1 MRAEQQTPSPP
12 QGPLLCVRHL
22 TLRYARQGWLRKK
35 TAVVTAFQDIS
46 LGLFPGKV
54 LALTGASGSG
64 KSSLARCILCL
75 EQPES
80 GQILYRGQDLLALS
94 RAARLPL
101 LRDFAIVFQD
111 SAAAL
116 NPAFSVEDILAEPF
130 LIQQR
135 GISAAE
141 RRRASCDA
149 LAQVDLSRQILSNSP
164 FELSGGQRQRVAI
177 ARALLLHP
185 KILILDEAL
194 SALDLSTQ
202 GQIANLLL
210 DLKERNGLSYIYIT
224 HDLAMASALADDVI
238 ELSAGRVV
246 RSGPAA
252 TFTANLQAG
261 PQALLARSAASDTVP
276 DPETSWTSNRW

>member
-1 MRAEQQTPSPP
+1 MYER
-12 QGPLLCVRHL
+12 PLRS
-22 TLRYARQGWLRKK
+22 LR
-35 TAVVTAFQDIS
+35 
-46 LGLFPGKV
+46 
-54 LALTGASGSG
+54 
-64 KSSLARCILCL
+64 SSNR
-75 EQPES
+75 
-80 GQILYRGQDLLALS
+80 
-94 RAARLPL
+94 
-101 LRDFAIVFQD
+101 FAIW
-111 SAAAL
+111 
-116 NPAFSVEDILAEPF
+116 PWVE
-130 LIQQR
+130 R
-135 GISAAE
+135 SSAE
-141 RRRASCDA
+141 RASSRIRILGWSRSARAMA
-149 LAQVDLSRQILSNSP
+149 TRWRWPPLSSNSP

-261 PQALLARSAASDTVP
+261 
-276 DPETSWTSNRW
+276 

>member
-1 MRAEQQTPSPP
+1 LRSEPQTPLPP
-12 QGPLLCVRHL
+12 QGPLLSVRHL
-22 TLRYARQGWLRKK
+22 TLRYVRQRWLRKR

-46 LGLFPGKV
+46 LDLFPGKV

-75 EQPES
+75 EQPEG
-80 GQILYRGQDLLALS
+80 GQILYQGRDLLALS

-141 RRRASCDA
+141 RRRKSRDA
-149 LAQVDLSRQILSNSP
+149 LAQVELSPQILPNSP
-164 FELSGGQRQRVAI
+164 LELSGGQRQRVAI

-194 SALDLSTQ
+194 CALDLSTQ

-210 DLKERNGLSYIYIT
+210 ELKERNGLSYIYIT
-224 HDLAMASALADDVI
+224 HDLAMASELADDII

-261 PQALLARSAASDTVP
+261 PQPLPARSAASDTVP
-276 DPETSWTSNRW
+276 GPEIPWTSNRW